1 MKSASLF
8 SWCLHSPAFQHQVHV
23 PSTLGCP
30 HVGSSVTNP
39 WAAVLIPPPSHM
51 APSRQDTQRERGGK
65 RKRGF
70 SQLLV
75 PRVSSLCVQCSVSR
89 ARLSFCYRLAL
100 LDLKLADKKRHLG
113 ECLLG
118 KLNAILIRPYG
129 QSRPYLS
136 EFKQLL
142 TRKML
147 SKGFSKLGVQSLS
160 GACSGLQPRKVTGF
174 L

>member
-1 MKSASLF
+1 MSSFPSFPTPSACSI
-8 SWCLHSPAFQHQVHV
+8 HAGMPARRELSYK
-23 PSTLGCP
+23 PMGC
-30 HVGSSVTNP
+30 S
-39 WAAVLIPPPSHM
+39 ADPPPHLTWH
-51 APSRQDTQRERGGK
+51 PPDRTQRERGGK
-65 RKRGF
+65 RKCGF

-75 PRVSSLCVQCSVSR
+75 PWVSSLCVQCSVSR

-100 LDLKLADKKRHLG
+100 LDVKLADKKRHLG